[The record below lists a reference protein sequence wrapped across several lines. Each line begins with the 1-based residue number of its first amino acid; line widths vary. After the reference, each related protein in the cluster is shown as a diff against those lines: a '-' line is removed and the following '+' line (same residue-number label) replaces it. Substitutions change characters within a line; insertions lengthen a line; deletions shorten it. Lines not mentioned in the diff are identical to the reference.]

1 MNRAVAPEV
10 KPFGPLTMPAETVEV
25 LANGLTLHVVEG
37 GDQPVSRLS
46 IAFSGGVSEIGNVP
60 AARLL
65 VSQIVEGT
73 SHRDGAQI
81 ADILDF
87 NGARF
92 GAVPHGHN
100 VCADLFFL
108 NDRAEDLMS
117 LWADCIVNPVYPED
131 RFETAR
137 LSALSAFLS
146 SQQEVASLA
155 SAALG
160 ELMYGPGHPLGR
172 PLTEEIFKALDAAPL
187 RDLHRRLM
195 CPARIH
201 AFLSGRKDRRVGE
214 AVRRMLLSIPS
225 LSEGI
230 GRIVQP
236 MRPEEPQTRRITKEG
251 AFQDAIA
258 AGMPGPDRSH
268 SDYIALRLTVMALGG
283 YFGSRLMLNIRE
295 EKGLTYGINAAL
307 MGTPEGSML
316 NIAAQCDGR
325 STDTVINEIG
335 AEMRRM
341 VTDPPAGEE
350 LRRLKLH
357 ASTDLA
363 EILDTPTSIMGYYA
377 NRLYVGTP
385 DDYFERQQKAIET
398 LSPDIISEMAARYL
412 DPSRLTIVTAGS

>member
-1 MNRAVAPEV
+1 
-10 KPFGPLTMPAETVEV
+10 
-25 LANGLTLHVVEG
+25 
-37 GDQPVSRLS
+37 
-46 IAFSGGVSEIGNVP
+46 
-60 AARLL
+60 
-65 VSQIVEGT
+65 
-73 SHRDGAQI
+73 
-81 ADILDF
+81 
-87 NGARF
+87 
-92 GAVPHGHN
+92 
-100 VCADLFFL
+100 
-108 NDRAEDLMS
+108 
-117 LWADCIVNPVYPED
+117 
-131 RFETAR
+131 
-137 LSALSAFLS
+137 
-146 SQQEVASLA
+146 
-155 SAALG
+155 
-160 ELMYGPGHPLGR
+160 
-172 PLTEEIFKALDAAPL
+172 
-187 RDLHRRLM
+187 
-195 CPARIH
+195 
-201 AFLSGRKDRRVGE
+201 
-214 AVRRMLLSIPS
+214 
-225 LSEGI
+225 
-230 GRIVQP
+230 

-325 STDTVINEIG
+325 STDTVISEIG

-341 VTDPPAGEE
+341 VTDPPTGEE